1 MAYLLGFFIADG
13 YIASQSQSIA
23 FTQKDPTILEEIKN
37 VFDSNQPLYK
47 NKNTGVYS
55 LLFHSKI
62 MKNDLQTLF
71 NITSEKSYNI
81 TFPIVSEQYIH
92 YFIRG
97 DFDGDGHV
105 NIWILC

>member
-37 VFDSNQPLYK
+37 VFDSNQALYK
-47 NKNTGVYS
+47 NIGVYS

-62 MKNDLQTLF
+62 MKNDLRTLF
-71 NITSEKSYNI
+71 NITSEKSYDI
-81 TFPIVSEQYIH
+81 TFQIVSEQYIH
-92 YFIRG
+92 HFIRG
-97 DFDGDGHV
+97 YFDGDGHV
-105 NIWILC
+105 NIWRLC